1 MENLINEIKNLNNER
16 HELDKKLRLNITEYL
31 KGLPFDAYGTFEFNE
46 DYGCVCVT
54 YDGGIYPE
62 YASVFAEVRGVA
74 KDKYGDI
81 GLILDEE
88 GFYSLDRI
96 GDIGEVSY
104 LVEVIDET
112 LKRKEETEVEGYQ
125 PFVLENDMWV
135 RYPIIKRD
143 EIFLTKQDC
152 EDFMESEGYSIC
164 EINIKR
170 GTWVAPIVLD
180 AEGKQTNDKK
190 ED

>member
-1 MENLINEIKNLNNER
+1 MENLINEIKRLNIER

-31 KGLPFDAYGTFEFNE
+31 KGLPFDENGTFEFNE

-54 YDGGIYPE
+54 YDGGTYPE
-62 YASVFAEVRGVA
+62 CASAFAEVMGVA

-88 GFYSLDRI
+88 AFYSLDRI

-104 LVEVIDET
+104 LAVVIDEV
-112 LKRKEETEVEGYQ
+112 LK
-125 PFVLENDMWV
+125 
-135 RYPIIKRD
+135 
-143 EIFLTKQDC
+143 
-152 EDFMESEGYSIC
+152 
-164 EINIKR
+164 
-170 GTWVAPIVLD
+170 
-180 AEGKQTNDKK
+180 DKK